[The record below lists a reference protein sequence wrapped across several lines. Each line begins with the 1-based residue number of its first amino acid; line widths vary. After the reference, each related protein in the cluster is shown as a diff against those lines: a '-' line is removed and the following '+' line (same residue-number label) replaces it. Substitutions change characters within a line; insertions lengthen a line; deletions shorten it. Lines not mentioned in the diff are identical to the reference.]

1 MLNLLLICFTKTS
14 CTFVNDAD
22 CTFSE
27 AKHWFKEGSKKE
39 YVNGNNIS
47 TKVIVCLH
55 TQNKTEEKSFLKSCQ
70 KRVFSQHVNQ
80 KNPLFQNAESSR

>member
-55 TQNKTEEKSFLKSCQ
+55 TQNKIEEKK
-70 KRVFSQHVNQ
+70 FSQKLSEKGILTTCKSKKSLVS
-80 KNPLFQNAESSR
+80 KC